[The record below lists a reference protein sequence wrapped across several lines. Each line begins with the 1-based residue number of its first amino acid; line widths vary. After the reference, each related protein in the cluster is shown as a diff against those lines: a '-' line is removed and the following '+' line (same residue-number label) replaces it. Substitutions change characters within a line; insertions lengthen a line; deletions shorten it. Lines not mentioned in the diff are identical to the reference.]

1 MSKLCIFFVSII
13 FLAGCGGGGGSG
25 TSIDSGNDP
34 VTNNELFK
42 TKVIDGY
49 ISGANVYI
57 DFNWNMT
64 QDANEPSASE
74 DTTNEYYYWNTS
86 DFSSINNW
94 SESCARSR
102 ARIAEVP
109 VGAIDS
115 IRGSVNE
122 AYELHYF
129 PKSSSYSGFVNI
141 TPLTSLFI
149 SYVNDALN
157 GAFIDDAD
165 GCSEQANS
173 IGSTIISKVNEVIIE
188 LNNNF
193 NIDAET
199 FYDDFIASGDTQL
212 QAYGELIVDF
222 LKTAFNVTRIL
233 EIFYE
238 VDLRTQIDRL
248 VVEKILSQESFE
260 TVDFALFAETRPEQL
275 SDSYSTYILYAFY
288 DITADNTGNLID
300 SNGNIYTPTVENIKN
315 NSDFYIRNIIF
326 SDGVIFDDNKILM
339 ESKESANG
347 EIEKFIDY
355 GLFTETSDLTRISIK
370 DTLRVIS
377 NNMRTGLQI
386 HIRNENNPY
395 FIYDFSRI
403 FDTRDPAE
411 LENIYNDI
419 KDTAASM
426 TNIIDNRY
434 LLYDDDLQ
442 ELKQGEWLYLERK
455 QGNISQQCF
464 NNSEVVATGE
474 DAFVLCSENI
484 NL

>member
-1 MSKLCIFFVSII
+1 MLKILPLFICIFII
-13 FLAGCGGGGGSG
+13 TGCSSNI
-25 TSIDSGNDP
+25 TD
-34 VTNNELFK
+34 NNSNSDDQLFK

-64 QDANEPSASE
+64 QDANEPSAYE
-74 DTTNEYYYWNTS
+74 DTIDEYYYWDSS

-94 SESCARSR
+94 SETCSRSR
-102 ARIAEVP
+102 PRIAEIP

-115 IRGSVNE
+115 IRGNVNE
-122 AYELHYF
+122 PYELHYF
-129 PKSSSYSGFVNI
+129 PKSSSYSEFVNI

-149 SYVNDALN
+149 PYVNDFLN
-157 GAFIDDAD
+157 GALIEDTD
-165 GCSEQANS
+165 GCSEQSNS
-173 IGSTIISKVNEVIIE
+173 IGNTIISKVNEVIGE
-188 LNNNF
+188 LNRNF
-193 NIDAET
+193 NINANT
-199 FYDDFIASGDTQL
+199 LYNDFIASGDTQL

-248 VVEKILSQESFE
+248 VVEKILSKEPFD
-260 TVDFALFAETRPEQL
+260 TVDFALFAKTRSEQL
-275 SDSYSTYILYAFY
+275 SDSYSKYILYAFY
-288 DITADNTGNLID
+288 DITADNNGNLVD
-300 SNGNIYTPTVENIKN
+300 LNGNFYTPTVENIKN
-315 NSDFYIRNIIF
+315 NSDFYIRTITF
-326 SDGVIFDDNKILM
+326 SDGVIFDNNKILM

-347 EIEKFIDY
+347 EIEKFIDF

-377 NNMRTGLQI
+377 NNIQTGLQLN
-386 HIRNENNPY
+386 IRNQNNPY
-395 FIYDFSRI
+395 YIYDFNRI
-403 FDTRDPAE
+403 FETRDSTE
-411 LENIYNDI
+411 LEDIYNDI
-419 KDTAASM
+419 KEISASM
-426 TNIIDNRY
+426 TNITDNRY
-434 LLYDDDLQ
+434 LLYDDDFQ
-442 ELKQGEWLYLERK
+442 ELKQGEWSYFERK
-455 QGNISQQCF
+455 QGNVTQQCF